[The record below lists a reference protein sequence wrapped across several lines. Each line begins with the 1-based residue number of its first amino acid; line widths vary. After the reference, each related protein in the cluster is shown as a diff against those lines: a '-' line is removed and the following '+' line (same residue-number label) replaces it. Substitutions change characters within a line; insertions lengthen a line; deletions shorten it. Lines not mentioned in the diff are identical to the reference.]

1 MDLNYVTKKLLKEN
15 NLLITNENAIASISL
30 SLEDNIDD
38 ILLGVTTS
46 IKVINNYINENRKE
60 LAYQMIADELSYNS
74 LPNHVNLT
82 IKEEDIDEFSR
93 KVLLYFN
100 NDLSMLQEKL
110 SNEDFIVIC
119 DEETDMYYM
128 YYV

>member
-30 SLEDNIDD
+30 ALEDNIDD

-100 NDLSMLQEKL
+100 NDLSMLQERL

>member
-15 NLLITNENAIASISL
+15 NMLITNENAIASISL
-30 SLEDNIDD
+30 ALEDNIDD
-38 ILLGVTTS
+38 ILLTITNPV
-46 IKVINNYINENRKE
+46 KVINNYINENRKD
-60 LAYQMIADELSYNS
+60 LAYQIIADELSYNS

-100 NDLSMLQEKL
+100 NDLSILQEKL
-110 SNEDFIVIC
+110 SNEDFIVMC

-128 YYV
+128 YSI

>member
-30 SLEDNIDD
+30 ALEDNIDD

-46 IKVINNYINENRKE
+46 IKVINNYINENREE